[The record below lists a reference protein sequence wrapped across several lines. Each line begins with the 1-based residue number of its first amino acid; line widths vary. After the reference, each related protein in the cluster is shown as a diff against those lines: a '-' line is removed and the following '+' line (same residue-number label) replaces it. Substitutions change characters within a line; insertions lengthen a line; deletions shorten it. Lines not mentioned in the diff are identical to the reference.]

1 MTNGK
6 DYNSDNQY
14 HFINLNGEC
23 MNYSKQRALILD
35 IVKKNRVHP
44 TAEWVFKE
52 AKKQM
57 LTIGIAT
64 VYRNLH
70 ALVEQGEIE
79 RIAVPGDMDRFDG
92 YMEEHF
98 HMKCIKCGSLVDLE
112 PKNSQSVNKLKEM
125 INTTFDVSGENA
137 YLCQTLLMGV
147 CNDCAHKKN

>member
-1 MTNGK
+1 MLMPK
-6 DYNSDNQY
+6 
-14 HFINLNGEC
+14 
-23 MNYSKQRALILD
+23 R
-35 IVKKNRVHP
+35 VKRRREMCIRDSP

-112 PKNSQSVNKLKEM
+112 PKNSQSVNKLKE
-125 INTTFDVSGENA
+125 IDVYKRQILERH
-137 YLCQTLLMGV
+137 LE
-147 CNDCAHKKN
+147 